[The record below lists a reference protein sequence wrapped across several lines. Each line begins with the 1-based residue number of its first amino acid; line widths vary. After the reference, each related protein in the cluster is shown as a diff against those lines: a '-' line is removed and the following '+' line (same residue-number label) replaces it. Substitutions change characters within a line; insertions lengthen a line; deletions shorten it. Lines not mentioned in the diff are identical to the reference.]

1 MKKMIR
7 SVSELPEWFDIRN
20 YDKWSYEE
28 IVKAARAIEGK
39 VLIRRFLYQSC
50 VLASDPL
57 PVETKNAVL
66 EKVKSLA
73 DCPYDYS
80 YFDILTAVFYAGDSA
95 NHGKEYADSR
105 KNEHNERLRLQ
116 QTVEKA
122 VRNSLDRSA
131 LIDHNEKVD
140 RVTLRDIMHW
150 FEENKDLLEKVEDV
164 SQEISSNNGWDV
176 DAVRREVESNIMI
189 KSWTGADFL
198 CVSGAPTITAELK
211 VIEDHLISLAKK
223 ERTVNSLSVRP
234 SEVKKLF
241 DYRVAAYFDLM
252 SWSHLMGVNITKK
265 CMAQALFPNGDYA
278 EVDMMPSKTI
288 GKFIKRLEEGG
299 IDSLVAKAAE
309 L

>member
-7 SVSELPEWFDIRN
+7 SVNELPEWFDIRN
-20 YDKWSYEE
+20 YDKWSYED

-39 VLIRRFLYQSC
+39 IVIRGFLYRSC
-50 VLASDPL
+50 ILASDPL
-57 PVETKNAVL
+57 SVVIRNAVL
-66 EKVKSLA
+66 EKMESLA

-116 QTVEKA
+116 QTVEKE
-122 VRNSLDRSA
+122 VRSSLDSSA

-198 CVSGAPTITAELK
+198 CVPGAPTITAELK
-211 VIEDHLISLAKK
+211 VIEEYLISLAKK
-223 ERTVNSLSVRP
+223 ERAVNSLSVRP

-241 DYRVAAYFDLM
+241 NYRVAAYFDLM
-252 SWSHLMGVNITKK
+252 SWSHLMGVDITKK